1 MKHSCPSAFCSSCLA
16 SAFSSFILPP
26 TSFSLMRIAI
36 LSSEAVP
43 FAKTGGLADVAGAL
57 PKALVA
63 QGVDARLILPL
74 HQQIDRGLLS
84 AEVIEDVPVEWRGH
98 VSPIRVFQ
106 SEAAGAPAYLID
118 AGLYFDKPSIY
129 GYANDHERYAFFS
142 RAALA
147 LLKKL
152 NWQPDVIHGNDWP
165 CGFAMS
171 ELSARR
177 RHDEFFRNTK
187 TVFSIHNLAY
197 KGVFDPKDLWWLGF
211 GESPEKDDFMFK
223 GMASALKAG
232 LIAADALSTVS
243 RRYAEEIQTPDQGE
257 ELDWLLRARRDSLI
271 GINNGVD
278 YDLWNPET
286 DPYIAANYS
295 AADVSGKRECKRDL
309 LRRFALPEDLDR
321 PILAI
326 ISRLVS
332 QKGIDLIEKIDGAI
346 LQTGSYFIAL
356 GAGEKKY
363 ENFLQR
369 WHDQAPR
376 QVGIYKGYA
385 GEPLA
390 HQIEAGADMFLMP
403 SQYEPGGLNQMYS
416 MRYGTVPIVRA
427 TGGLDDTVESFN
439 AQDGT
444 GTGFKFREYHAG
456 ALLDKI
462 REALYFY
469 SKPEIWQRI
478 QLNGMAQDNSW
489 DAAAKKYID
498 LYEQLVGVQSK
509 TDAVVS

>member
-1 MKHSCPSAFCSSCLA
+1 
-16 SAFSSFILPP
+16 
-26 TSFSLMRIAI
+26 MRIAI